1 MCEAKVKKY
10 FNFISPKKKKLVGV
24 KGCNSGGPDGVEMSS
39 NFLELSPIISNYVIP
54 ARGLYKL
61 D

>member
-1 MCEAKVKKY
+1 MCEAKVKK
-10 FNFISPKKKKLVGV
+10 FFKFISPKKKKLVKHQGS
-24 KGCNSGGPDGVEMSS
+24 NSGGPDGVGMSS
-39 NFLELSPIISNYVIP
+39 NFLELSPIFSNYVTP